1 MRIHKLEYKE
11 TGSFSKLIEDYIDDA
26 PELKP
31 FYSYRP
37 DLEGIRVSIKDLSDK
52 SFDRSQLSASLLNQ
66 YRSWGLKNEQV
77 ITSISALNDEKTFA
91 VVTAH
96 QPCLLTGPLYFVIKI
111 AAAIKL
117 AKELTQI
124 FKNEGFN
131 FVPVYWMGAEDH
143 DFEEISHA
151 RVFSKSIQWNH
162 PKAQGP
168 VGRLSVEGLD
178 SVVEELSEVLGSAEL
193 DQKLLNAAKSSYLE
207 AENYGAA
214 TARFVDFLFG
224 EEGLIILQQDDQ
236 SFKSLMKEVFEQE
249 LFGESSNFFIA
260 DRMKSLEAG
269 YHNQAH
275 SRDINLFLLEDGKR
289 QRIERKGDDFV
300 LVDSE
305 KIVTAEQMRKL
316 VSEHPEK
323 LSPNVILRPV
333 FQQMLLPAPV
343 FIGGGSEVAYWMQLQ
358 PLFDKFSVHFPVLLL
373 RNSLMYIDNT
383 SLKKM
388 HQTGVEVNDLF
399 KDVDHLLREFVE
411 EKAGDEVSLGKEKGQ
426 IVGLFKQIANS
437 AAEIDPGL
445 KKSVQAEEQKAL
457 KSLSTIEDKIIRAQ
471 KKRFEVEVNK
481 IRGLK
486 DRLFPNG
493 HLQERKDNFIPVYLR
508 SGGTFIKDLIEYLE
522 PLDLRFT
529 VMIESD

>member
-11 TGSFSKLIEDYIDDA
+11 TGSFSKLIEDYIDDS

-37 DLEGIRVSIKDLSDK
+37 DIEGVKSSISDLSK
-52 SFDRSQLSASLLNQ
+52 HIFPREELSETLLNQ
-66 YRSWGLKNEQV
+66 YKSWGLNNERV
-77 ITSISALNDEKTFA
+77 IQSITALKEEKTYA
-91 VVTAH
+91 IVTAH

-111 AAAIKL
+111 AAAIRL
-117 AKELTQI
+117 AADL
-124 FKNEGFN
+124 NEKHQAEGLK

-151 RVFSKSIQWNH
+151 RVFSKTIQWEH
-162 PKAQGP
+162 PQAEGP
-168 VGRLSVEGLD
+168 VGRLSTDGLQA
-178 SVVEELSEVLGSAEL
+178 VIEELSGVLGSAEL
-193 DQKLLNAAKSSYLE
+193 DQTLLTATKEAYLG
-207 AENYGAA
+207 AENYGSA

-224 EEGLIILQQDDQ
+224 DEGLIILQQDNPA
-236 SFKSLMKEVFEQE
+236 FKALMKDVFNQE
-249 LFGESSNFFIA
+249 LFGESSISIIA
-260 DRMKSLEAG
+260 ERMKALEKN

-275 SRDINLFLLEDGKR
+275 SRDINLFLLRDGKR
-289 QRIERKGDDFV
+289 QRIKRQGDDFV
-300 LVDSE
+300 LVDTE
-305 KIVTAEQMRKL
+305 QVLTAEQMRKI
-316 VSEHPEK
+316 VSEHPDE
-323 LSPNVILRPV
+323 LSPNVILRPL
-333 FQQMLLPAPV
+333 FQQRLLPAPV

-358 PLFDKFSVHFPVLLL
+358 PLFDKHSAHFPVLLL
-373 RNSLMYIDNT
+373 RNSLMYIDST

-388 HQTGVEVNDLF
+388 QQTGVKVNDLF

-411 EKAGDEVSLGKEKGQ
+411 DKAGDEISLGKEKGQ

-493 HLQERKDNFIPVYLR
+493 HLQERKDNFIPIYLR
-508 SGGTFIKDLIEYLE
+508 SQGSFIKDLIANLE

-529 VMIESD
+529 VMIEGD